1 METGFD
7 TKNGRYGAVQ
17 KEKLSRKLVE
27 SQKEHIQLHIRW
39 WIQVPIFLLIY
50 VNFFR
55 FHINRNHKQVS
66 AAFSKACRRHFNTHK
81 IITTSN

>member
-7 TKNGRYGAVQ
+7 KKNGRYGAVQ
-17 KEKLSRKLVE
+17 KEIFSRKLVE
-27 SQKEHIQLHIRW
+27 SQNVNTYNCIRW
-39 WIQVPIFLLIY
+39 WIQFQFFFLIN

-55 FHINRNHKQVS
+55 FHINWNHKQVS

>member
-27 SQKEHIQLHIRW
+27 VKNNTYNCTLDGGFKFQ
-39 WIQVPIFLLIY
+39 
-50 VNFFR
+50 FF
-55 FHINRNHKQVS
+55 S
-66 AAFSKACRRHFNTHK
+66 
-81 IITTSN
+81 